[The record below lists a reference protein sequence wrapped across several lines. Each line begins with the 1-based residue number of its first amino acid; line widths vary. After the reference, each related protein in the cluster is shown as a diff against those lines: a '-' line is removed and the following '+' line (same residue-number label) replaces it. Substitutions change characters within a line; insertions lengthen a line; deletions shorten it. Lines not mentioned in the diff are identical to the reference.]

1 MPWGLKAT
9 KGLRGTVNH
18 RKSSLVPCRLQTGPN
33 PQGNVVSG
41 ETFLVRV
48 RRQDGSE
55 KILRVPAEHLQRVM
69 DLACGEFG
77 DPSIVHVGPV
87 IPEG

>member
-1 MPWGLKAT
+1 
-9 KGLRGTVNH
+9 VNH

-33 PQGNVVSG
+33 PQGNVVSD

-87 IPEG
+87 LPEV